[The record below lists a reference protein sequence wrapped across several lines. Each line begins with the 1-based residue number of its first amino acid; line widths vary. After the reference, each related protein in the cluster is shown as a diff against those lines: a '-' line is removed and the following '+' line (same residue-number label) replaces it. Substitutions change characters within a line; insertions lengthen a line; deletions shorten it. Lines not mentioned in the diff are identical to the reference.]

1 MEKAAHL
8 RRQAGLCVSLSR
20 FSLDPLVAE
29 HLMSLAAT
37 FHQGALTA
45 EFAAEHHLGQP
56 ELAQSDPPRRIADTY
71 H

>member
-1 MEKAAHL
+1 MEQAAHL

-56 ELAQSDPPRRIADTY
+56 ELAQSDPPRRIAETY

>member
-1 MEKAAHL
+1 
-8 RRQAGLCVSLSR
+8 
-20 FSLDPLVAE
+20 
-29 HLMSLAAT
+29 LAAT

-56 ELAQSDPPRRIADTY
+56 ELAQSDPPRRIAETY